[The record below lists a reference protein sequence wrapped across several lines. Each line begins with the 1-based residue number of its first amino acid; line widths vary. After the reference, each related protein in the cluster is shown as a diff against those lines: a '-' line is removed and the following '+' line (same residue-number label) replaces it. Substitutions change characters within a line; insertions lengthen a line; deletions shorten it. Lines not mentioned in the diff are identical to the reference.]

1 MDFEIVKGVPLPKN
15 KQGKPR
21 KYNLPIEDMDVGDMV
36 KVPMPKT
43 KVATEHRVVRNFVL
57 RYTYKNPN
65 KKFTVRQMAEG
76 IGVWRTK

>member
-65 KKFTVRQMAEG
+65 KKFTVRQMEDG